1 MAWVRGGASAPAQ
14 PAPPPDEV
22 PSFLALLRAGDEAPD
37 WRRDRSDPEAEALA
51 ARLTAK
57 AAGWTRAEVLE
68 AEVLLARRR
77 RDPAAA
83 IEALCAL
90 AREASPRRRWA
101 LGEIASFADR
111 WGHVEGRL
119 DAAGTNALRTRAE
132 AALGALAETLPRERA
147 PRITL
152 ARVIEAAR
160 GQAAAAKALAA
171 AAAAGA
177 PVLDRW
183 LRLLA
188 AALDHG
194 PDEAPF
200 RRAFAVPEA
209 MAASGGHHWTAFRL
223 HRAVACAMAAPTLP
237 FAASVPD
244 SERDIAA
251 RMDDALALA
260 PSLPPQDELRLLK
273 ALAAGRLF
281 RHCPL
286 PEAEAARQALAA
298 AMRAACARPGMAV
311 EHRRT
316 LLVSLSAFLPEGAR
330 FWEDAAYRAETSRE
344 VIAAAEWLEE
354 PHRSW
359 QRGKFAFAI
368 GEQDLAAEAFATSA
382 RLAPSGPG
390 APTYLDMRRIPAIV
404 AARGDAPLLGGE
416 GSGFEML
423 AGQHDAS
430 RPVAIVVAND
440 LYLRRHA
447 AGFARRLAEVAPGS
461 PLHVH
466 LVGDPAACRPDIE
479 EVTTAGRGLTISL
492 SSEPITIDAPFYF
505 ASARFLRLPE
515 WLDRFGGPIVVTD
528 IDGRWHQDPAR
539 FLARRMDAADVG
551 LALSARVRLG
561 RKAGLGYPV
570 NVYPLP
576 LPWMSVAAWCC
587 ALAPTA
593 GARRFASLLAQVM
606 DARLREAAALPGRGA
621 WFVDQNVLY
630 AAHAYAAANDPAIRF
645 ADLGLP
651 SEMGQA

>member
-1 MAWVRGGASAPAQ
+1 
-14 PAPPPDEV
+14 
-22 PSFLALLRAGDEAPD
+22 
-37 WRRDRSDPEAEALA
+37 
-51 ARLTAK
+51 
-57 AAGWTRAEVLE
+57 
-68 AEVLLARRR
+68 
-77 RDPAAA
+77 
-83 IEALCAL
+83 
-90 AREASPRRRWA
+90 
-101 LGEIASFADR
+101 
-111 WGHVEGRL
+111 
-119 DAAGTNALRTRAE
+119 
-132 AALGALAETLPRERA
+132 
-147 PRITL
+147 
-152 ARVIEAAR
+152 R
-160 GQAAAAKALAA
+160 GQAAAAKTLAA

-200 RRAFAVPEA
+200 RRAFAVPDA
-209 MAASGGHHWTAFRL
+209 MAASGGHHWAAFRL

-237 FAASVPD
+237 FAASLPD

-260 PSLPPQDELRLLK
+260 PSLPPQDEVRLLK

-286 PEAEAARQALAA
+286 PEAEAARQALAV
-298 AMRAACARPGMAV
+298 AMRAACVRPGQAL
-311 EHRRT
+311 EHRRA
-316 LLVSLSAFLPEGAR
+316 LLVGLSAFLPEGAR

-344 VIAAAEWLEE
+344 MIAGAECLDE

-368 GEQDLAAEAFATSA
+368 GEQDLATEAFAASA
-382 RLAPSGPG
+382 GLAPSGPG
-390 APTYLDMRRIPAIV
+390 APTFLDMRRIPAIL
-404 AARGDAPLLGGE
+404 AARGDAPLLGSE
-416 GSGFEML
+416 GGGFEML
-423 AGQHDAS
+423 AGRHDAS

-466 LVGDPAACRPDIE
+466 LVGDPAACRPDIA
-479 EVTTAGRGLTISL
+479 EVTTAARGLTVSL

-515 WLDRFGGPIVVTD
+515 WLDRFGGPVVVTD

-539 FLARRMDAADVG
+539 FLARRMGDADVG

-587 ALAPTA
+587 ALAPTD
-593 GARRFASLLAQVM
+593 GARRFARMLAQVM
-606 DARLREAAALPGRGA
+606 DARLREAASLPGRGA
-621 WFVDQNVLY
+621 WFVDQNVLS
-630 AAHAYAAANDPAIRF
+630 AAHAFAVAKDPAVSF

-651 SEMGQA
+651 PEMGQA